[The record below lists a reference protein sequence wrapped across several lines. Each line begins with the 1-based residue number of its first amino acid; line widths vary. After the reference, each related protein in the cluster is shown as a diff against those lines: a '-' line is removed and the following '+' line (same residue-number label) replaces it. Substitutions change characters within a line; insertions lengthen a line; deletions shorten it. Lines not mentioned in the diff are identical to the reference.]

1 MKNTLETRLGLF
13 FALALIVAFVVM
25 EMVGTFQFFK
35 GGVRVRAR
43 FNTVQELSVGDPVK
57 LAGVTIGR
65 VESIGIDEGGGRVTV
80 LMKLESV
87 QGVKTDSKATIRFS
101 GFMGQNHVALSF
113 GSATGAMVADGIELE
128 TTEQPDLG
136 AIMSKLDNVATG
148 VEKLTASLTGV
159 PIGDLVG
166 PLTDMLRENSPR
178 ISTIFANVETIST
191 QIATQITEG
200 RGTVGKLIKDD
211 TLHESVLAAVTNL
224 SATADDVRL
233 TIADAR
239 TIVRQISE
247 GQGTIGKLTT
257 DEALYNET
265 TTAMTNLREIL
276 QKINQGNGTVGKLV
290 NDDSFYRNVKLSL
303 QKLDKATESLEDQ
316 GPLSVLGM
324 AVGSLF

>member
-13 FALALIVAFVVM
+13 FALALLVAFVVM
-25 EMVGTFQFFK
+25 EMVGSFQFFK
-35 GGVRVRAR
+35 GGIRVRAR
-43 FNTVQELSVGDPVK
+43 FNTVQELSEGDPVK
-57 LAGVTIGR
+57 MAGVAIGR
-65 VESIGIDEGGGRVTV
+65 VERIRIGTNQVEVV
-80 LMKLESV
+80 MKLENP
-87 QGVKTDSKATIRFS
+87 QGVKTDSKASIRFS
-101 GFMGQNHVALSF
+101 GFMGQNYVALTF
-113 GSATGAMVADGIELE
+113 GSATGAMVADGTELE

-148 VEKLTASLTGV
+148 VENLTKSLTGV
-159 PIGDLVG
+159 PIQDLVG

-178 ISTIFANVETIST
+178 ISSIFANMKTIST
-191 QIATQITEG
+191 QVAEG
-200 RGTVGKLIKDD
+200 KGTVGKLIMDD
-211 TLHESVLAAVTNL
+211 ALHESVLAAVTNL

-247 GQGTIGKLTT
+247 GQGTIGKLTK
-257 DEALYNET
+257 DETLYNET

-276 QKINQGNGTVGKLV
+276 QKINQGTGTVGKLV
-290 NDDSFYRNVKLSL
+290 NEDTFYRNVKLSL

-316 GPLSVLGM
+316 GPLTVLGM